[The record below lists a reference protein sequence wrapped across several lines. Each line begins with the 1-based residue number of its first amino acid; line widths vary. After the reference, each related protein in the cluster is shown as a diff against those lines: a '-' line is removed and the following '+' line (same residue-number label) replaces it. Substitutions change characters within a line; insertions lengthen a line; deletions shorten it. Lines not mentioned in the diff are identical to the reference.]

1 MLTNAGVQEAARLL
15 ICLSH
20 QRSIA
25 TVDRLGKG
33 HDAEVHEWRQK
44 LEQFMIEPQVD
55 SVFYHVHITCIHN
68 HYLGLI
74 ENGRKCYSSR
84 C

>member
-1 MLTNAGVQEAARLL
+1 MQVFRRLQRLL
-15 ICLSH
+15 ICLSL